1 MTYRASIAV
10 EAAEILTHTAWPGGQ
25 YVLTV
30 RAPRAASRARPGQ
43 FAHVAVGDGI
53 AMRRPISILS
63 ADLEAGTLGFL
74 YKAVG
79 TGTAALARR
88 QPGERLSLMAPIG
101 TPFAPHPGRPRPLL
115 LGGGVGIPP
124 MLFLATQLR
133 AEASPDV
140 RPLVLMGSEVPFP
153 FATVASRL
161 SVPGVDPQVREALVD
176 LEAIGVASRLA
187 SLQGYPGCHRG
198 YVTELARSWIEAL
211 TPAER
216 AEVEVF
222 ACGPQPM
229 LVAAARFA
237 REHGL
242 PCQVSLEEYMAC
254 GVGACAGCVVRIQT
268 PEGPAMKR
276 VCVDGPVFDARVVF
290 G

>member
-1 MTYRASIAV
+1 MCPK
-10 EAAEILTHTAWPGGQ
+10 PGG
-25 YVLTV
+25 L
-30 RAPRAASRARPGQ
+30 SGGQ
-43 FAHVAVGDGI
+43 TSG
-53 AMRRPISILS
+53 R
-63 ADLEAGTLGFL
+63 
-74 YKAVG
+74 K
-79 TGTAALARR
+79 AALAGQSAVRN
-88 QPGERLSLMAPIG
+88 SA
-101 TPFAPHPGRPRPLL
+101 FAPHPGRPRPLM

-133 AEASPDV
+133 AEASPGV

-161 SVPGVDPQVREALVD
+161 PVPGVAPQIQEALGE

-216 AEVEVF
+216 TEVEVF
-222 ACGPQPM
+222 ACGPHPM
-229 LVAAARFA
+229 LVAAARLA

-254 GVGACAGCVVRIQT
+254 GVGACAGCVVRIET

>member
-30 RAPRAASRARPGQ
+30 RAPRGASRARPGQ

-63 ADLEAGTLGFL
+63 ADREAGTLGFL

-88 QPGERLSLMAPIG
+88 QPSERLSLMAPIG

-153 FATVASRL
+153 FATGASRL

-229 LVAAARFA
+229 LVAAAGLA

>member
-1 MTYRASIAV
+1 MTYRATIAV
-10 EAAEILTHTAWPGGQ
+10 EAAEVLTHTAWPGGQ

-30 RAPRAASRARPGQ
+30 RAPRAATRARPGQ
-43 FAHVAVGDGI
+43 FAHIAVGEGI

-63 ADLEAGTLGFL
+63 ADREAGTLGFL

-79 TGTAALARR
+79 AGTAALARR

-101 TPFAPHPGRPRPLL
+101 TPFAPHPARPRSLL

-124 MLFLATQLR
+124 MLFLARQLR
-133 AEASPDV
+133 GGASAGV

-161 SVPGVDPQVREALVD
+161 PVPGVAPQVSEALAD
-176 LEAIGVASRLA
+176 LEAIGAPSRLA

-198 YVTELARSWIEAL
+198 YVTDLARSWLEAL
-211 TPAER
+211 TAQER
-216 AEVEVF
+216 AEVEAF
-222 ACGPQPM
+222 ACGPHPM
-229 LVAAARFA
+229 LAAAARLA

-254 GVGACAGCVVRIQT
+254 GVGACAGCVVRIET

-276 VCVDGPVFDARVVF
+276 VCVDGPVFDARSVF